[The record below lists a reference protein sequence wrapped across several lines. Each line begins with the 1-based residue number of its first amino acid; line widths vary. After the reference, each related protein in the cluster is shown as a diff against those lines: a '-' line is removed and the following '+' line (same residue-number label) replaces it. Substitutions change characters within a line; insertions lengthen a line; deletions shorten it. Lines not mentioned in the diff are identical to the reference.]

1 MLQWIENGAALAW
14 LIDPEKEQ
22 VFIYRADN
30 SVEIMNGN
38 SVALSFYIFYKY
50 LGVCQNNLIYP
61 FGKKRPSLDCCCP

>member
-30 SVEIMNGN
+30 SVEIMNGFTN
-38 SVALSFYIFYKY
+38 KLSGENILPGFE
-50 LGVCQNNLIYP
+50 
-61 FGKKRPSLDCCCP
+61 LDLQIIQ